1 MFLPVAA
8 MYYGFGGIA
17 AVPVKSR
24 SKKPPVSWFVLIVCA
39 ACAITAHVR
48 LVRAEDDHSATA
60 KKELSVT
67 FNLDERNLAGW
78 RDHILPDE
86 SELAFERI
94 GWLPTFAEGIARAGA
109 EDKPL
114 LLWVMNGHP
123 LGCT

>member
-1 MFLPVAA
+1 MPV
-8 MYYGFGGIA
+8 I
-17 AVPVKSR
+17 SR
-24 SKKPPVSWFVLIVCA
+24 SEKPPASWFALIACA
-39 ACAITAHVR
+39 ACATTAHVF
-48 LVRAEDDHSATA
+48 LVRAEDDHGATA

-67 FNLDERNLAGW
+67 FNLDERNLAQW

>member
-1 MFLPVAA
+1 MVFPTLPCRPFLIASAFVASFA
-8 MYYGFGGIA
+8 FTGELCVAQDA
-17 AVPVKSR
+17 AKSHKE
-24 SKKPPVSWFVLIVCA
+24 SQV
-39 ACAITAHVR
+39 AIR
-48 LVRAEDDHSATA
+48 
-60 KKELSVT
+60 
-67 FNLDERNLAGW
+67 LDERNLAQW